1 VVISSARLRVLCVD
15 DHPILRDGLELIIG
29 RQPDM
34 EIVGSAATGEEAL
47 DVFPTSRPDVTLM
60 DLRLPGMTGLE
71 TIRAIRRL
79 DSQARIVVLTMY
91 QGDEDVYRALEAGA
105 AACLFKDTL
114 SKDLIRVIR
123 EVCAGGSHLEPQVK
137 ALLDQR
143 ARTPAL
149 TAREVE
155 IMKLVAEG
163 LRNREIGRELH
174 VSEET
179 VGVHLRNIFA
189 KLNVNDR
196 TSAVSVSLR
205 RGIIHID

>member
-1 VVISSARLRVLCVD
+1 MSQQRIRVLCVD
-15 DHPILRDGLELIIG
+15 DHPIMREGLEIIIE
-29 RQPDM
+29 RQTDM
-34 EIVGSAATGEEAL
+34 EIVGSASTGEEAL
-47 DVFPTSRPDVTLM
+47 DVFRHSHPDVTLM
-60 DLRLPGMTGLE
+60 DLRLPGITGLE

-79 DSQARIVVLTMY
+79 DAEARIVVLTMY

-105 AACLFKDTL
+105 SACLFKDTL

-123 EVCAGGSHLEPQVK
+123 EVCAGGSPLGPHVR

-143 ARTPAL
+143 ARTPTL

-155 IMKLVAEG
+155 IIELVAEG
-163 LRNREIGRELH
+163 MRNREVAEQLH

-196 TSAVSVSLR
+196 TSAVNVSLR
-205 RGIIHID
+205 RGIIHLD

>member
-1 VVISSARLRVLCVD
+1 MTSSQIRVLCVD
-15 DHPILRDGLELIIG
+15 DHPIVREGLELIIG

-34 EIVGSAATGEEAL
+34 EVVGSAATGEEAL
-47 DVFPTSRPDVTLM
+47 DVFARSRPDVTLM

-79 DSQARIVVLTMY
+79 DGQARIAVLTMY
-91 QGDEDVYRALEAGA
+91 QGDEDVYRALQAGA
-105 AACLFKDTL
+105 AACVFKDTL

-123 EVCAGGSHLEPQVK
+123 EVYEGGTPLQPQVK

-143 ARTPAL
+143 ASKPAL

-155 IMKLVAEG
+155 IISLVAEG
-163 LRNREIGRELH
+163 LRNREIGARLG

-179 VGVHLRNIFA
+179 VGVHLRNIFS
-189 KLNVNDR
+189 KLDVNDR
-196 TSAVSVSLR
+196 TAAVNVSLR
-205 RGIIHID
+205 RGIIHLD

>member
-1 VVISSARLRVLCVD
+1 MTSSQIRVLCVD
-15 DHPILRDGLELIIG
+15 DHPIVREGLELIIG

-34 EIVGSAATGEEAL
+34 EVVGSAATGEEAL
-47 DVFPTSRPDVTLM
+47 DVFARSRPDVTLM

-79 DSQARIVVLTMY
+79 DGHARIAVLTMY
-91 QGDEDVYRALEAGA
+91 QGDEDVYRALQAGA
-105 AACLFKDTL
+105 AACVFKDTL

-123 EVCAGGSHLEPQVK
+123 EVYEGGSPLQPQVK

-143 ARTPAL
+143 ASKPAL

-155 IMKLVAEG
+155 IISLVAEG
-163 LRNREIGRELH
+163 LRNREIGTRLG

-179 VGVHLRNIFA
+179 VGVHLRNIFS
-189 KLNVNDR
+189 KLDVNDR
-196 TSAVSVSLR
+196 TAAVNVSLR

>member
-1 VVISSARLRVLCVD
+1 MTTPQRLRVLCVD
-15 DHPILRDGLELIIG
+15 DHPIMRDGLELVIG

-34 EIVGSAATGEEAL
+34 EIVGSASTGEEAL
-47 DVFPTSRPDVTLM
+47 DVFARSRPDVTLM
-60 DLRLPGMTGLE
+60 DLRLPGITGLE

-79 DSQARIVVLTMY
+79 DGQARIVVLTMY

-123 EVCAGGSHLEPQVK
+123 EVCSGGSSLEPQVK
-137 ALLDQR
+137 AILDQR
-143 ARTPAL
+143 ARMPAL

-155 IMKLVAEG
+155 IIKLVAEG
-163 LRNREIGRELH
+163 LRNREVAGELH
-174 VSEET
+174 VSEKT

-205 RGIIHID
+205 RGIIHLD

>member
-1 VVISSARLRVLCVD
+1 MEHAPIRVLCVD
-15 DHPILRDGLELIIG
+15 DHPIVREGLELIIG

-34 EIVGSAATGEEAL
+34 EVVGSAATGEEAL
-47 DVFPTSRPDVTLM
+47 DVFARSRPDVTLM

-79 DSQARIVVLTMY
+79 DSQARIAVLTMY

-123 EVCAGGSHLEPQVK
+123 EVYEGGSPLLPTVK

-143 ARTPAL
+143 ASKPAL

-155 IMKLVAEG
+155 IISLVAEG
-163 LRNREIGRELH
+163 LRNREIAVQLG

-179 VGVHLRNIFA
+179 VGVHLRNIFS
-189 KLNVNDR
+189 KLDVNDR
-196 TSAVSVSLR
+196 TAAVNVSLR

>member
-1 VVISSARLRVLCVD
+1 MSPPHIRVLCVD
-15 DHPILRDGLELIIG
+15 DHPIVREGLELIIG

-34 EIVGSAATGEEAL
+34 EVVGSAATGEEAI
-47 DVFPTSRPDVTLM
+47 DVFASSQPDVTLM

-79 DSQARIVVLTMY
+79 DSRARIAVLTMY
-91 QGDEDVYRALEAGA
+91 HGDEDVYRAFEAGA
-105 AACLFKDTL
+105 AACVFKDTL

-123 EVCAGGSHLEPQVK
+123 EVYEGGSPLHPDVK

-143 ARTPAL
+143 AGKPAL
-149 TAREVE
+149 TAREIE
-155 IMKLVAEG
+155 IISLVAEG
-163 LRNREIGRELH
+163 RRNREIAAQLG

-179 VGVHLRNIFA
+179 VGVHLRNIFS
-189 KLNVNDR
+189 KLDVNDR
-196 TSAVSVSLR
+196 TSAVNVSLR

>member
-1 VVISSARLRVLCVD
+1 MPQPRIRVLCVD
-15 DHPILRDGLELIIG
+15 DHPIVREGLELIIG
-29 RQPDM
+29 HQPDM
-34 EIVGSAATGEEAL
+34 EVVGSAATGEEAL
-47 DVFPTSRPDVTLM
+47 DVFAHSRPDVTLM
-60 DLRLPGMTGLE
+60 DLRLPGITGLE

-79 DSQARIVVLTMY
+79 DGHARIAVLTMY
-91 QGDEDVYRALEAGA
+91 QGDEDVYRALQAGA

-123 EVCAGGSHLEPQVK
+123 EVHAGKSALEPHVK

-143 ARTPAL
+143 ASKPAL

-155 IMKLVAEG
+155 IISLVADG
-163 LRNREIGRELH
+163 LRNREIAAQLG

-179 VGVHLRNIFA
+179 VGVHLRNIFS
-189 KLNVNDR
+189 KLDVNDR
-196 TSAVSVSLR
+196 TSAVNVSLR

>member
-1 VVISSARLRVLCVD
+1 MSSPRLRVLCVD
-15 DHPILRDGLELIIG
+15 DHPILREGLDLIIG

-34 EIVGSAATGEEAL
+34 QIVGLAATGEEAL
-47 DVFPTSRPDVTLM
+47 DVFAHSRPDVTLM

-79 DSQARIVVLTMY
+79 DGHARIVVLTMY

-123 EVCAGGSHLEPQVK
+123 EVCAGGSPLEPQVK
-137 ALLDQR
+137 ALLEQR
-143 ARTPAL
+143 ASKPAL
-149 TAREVE
+149 TPREVE
-155 IMKLVAEG
+155 IVKLVAEG
-163 LRNREIGRELH
+163 LRNREIARELG

-179 VGVHLRNIFA
+179 VGVHLRNVFS
-189 KLNVNDR
+189 KLDVNDR
-196 TSAVSVSLR
+196 TSAVNVSLR
-205 RGIIHID
+205 RGIIHLD

>member
-1 VVISSARLRVLCVD
+1 MESSPIRVLCVD
-15 DHPILRDGLELIIG
+15 DHPIVREGLELIIG

-34 EIVGSAATGEEAL
+34 EVIGSAATGEEAL
-47 DVFPTSRPDVTLM
+47 DVFARSRPDVTLM

-79 DSQARIVVLTMY
+79 DGQARIAVLTMY
-91 QGDEDVYRALEAGA
+91 QGDEDVYRALQAGA
-105 AACLFKDTL
+105 AACVFKDTL

-123 EVCAGGSHLEPQVK
+123 EVYEGGSPLQPQVK

-143 ARTPAL
+143 ASKPAL

-155 IMKLVAEG
+155 IISLVAEG
-163 LRNREIGRELH
+163 LRNREIGTRLG

-179 VGVHLRNIFA
+179 VGVHLRNIFS
-189 KLNVNDR
+189 KLDVNDR
-196 TSAVSVSLR
+196 TAAVNVSLR